1 MLQIFFIILPIIST
15 VTSAACGPWSC
26 ISLFQPYF
34 RPATGRKAGTSSFAM
49 VLSSSE
55 KQVSQS
61 SLQSTQSALESKVM
75 RNLKTVPVKEDGA
88 LLARW
93 NELKGLSEKELIVS
107 SSSSILKDERSEIAL
122 GLAYRRCEYVTQLFS
137 KTFYMGTSLM
147 RPDARAHVW
156 AIYAWCRRT
165 DDIVDSPRALLNR
178 EVLNRDLEDWSLRL
192 DKIWAGKYYLKLN
205 LIPFYYLC
213 HIMINYLFFALKPI
227 LSYLIRHTD
236 GSVRPCDG

>member
-1 MLQIFFIILPIIST
+1 MLQIILTILTIYGTS
-15 VTSAACGPWSC
+15 TSAECGSWSC

-34 RPATGRKAGTSSFAM
+34 RQFSTEKKGPSRSFKM
-49 VLSSSE
+49 VSSSSE
-55 KQVSQS
+55 KVTGQS
-61 SLQSTQSALESKVM
+61 SMQSLQPLEPKSLK
-75 RNLKTVPVKEDGA
+75 NLKTVPVKEDGA

-107 SSSSILKDERSEIAL
+107 SSSSIMSSERSEIAL
-122 GLAYRRCEYVTQLFS
+122 NLAYKRCEYVTQLFS

-178 EVLNRDLEDWSLRL
+178 EVLNKDLEDWSTRL
-192 DKIWAGKYYLKLN
+192 DRIWAGKFLG
-205 LIPFYYLC
+205 IFPFLFSEFV
-213 HIMINYLFFALKPI
+213 IEINMN
-227 LSYLIRHTD
+227 R
-236 GSVRPCDG
+236 CC